1 MARLLV
7 RLLGWIACAMSPGS
21 ARSFGELLGL
31 VWFHVVR
38 IRRSTVIRQL
48 RASFPEWPASRALDV
63 ARRLY
68 RNLGRWAV
76 EFLRLAG
83 PPRTRAALV
92 ATVATEGAEAY
103 DEHVAAGKGAIVATA
118 HLGNWDLAAC
128 AQAAAGR
135 KLTVLSRRLS
145 NRGLDRLW
153 MDRRRAFGLEIVD
166 EDTKLET
173 LAALVRRGGTI
184 VLLIDQATPPERGGV
199 PLEFLGRPAWT
210 TRLPALL
217 ALRTGAPIFPVFVDS
232 GADGRHVVRVEE
244 PLVPREGPGTIAE
257 RAAELTRALDE
268 RLERRVREAP
278 EQWLWLHRRWKDLS
292 PASPTPRPA
301 RGSPGAAPPDRPGP

>member
-1 MARLLV
+1 MARLFV

-21 ARSFGELLGL
+21 ARSFGERLGMI
-31 VWFHVVR
+31 WFRVVR

-48 RASFPEWPASRALDV
+48 GTAFPDWPRVRARDT

-83 PPRTRAALV
+83 PPRTRDALM
-92 ATVATEGAEAY
+92 ATVTTEGAAAY
-103 DEHVAAGKGAIVATA
+103 DEHVAKGKGAIVVTA

-153 MDRRRAFGLEIVD
+153 MERRRAFGLDIVD
-166 EDTKLET
+166 EDTKFET
-173 LAALVRRGGTI
+173 LAALVRRGGTL
-184 VLLIDQATPPERGGV
+184 VLPIDQATPPERGGV
-199 PLEFLGRPAWT
+199 PLDFLGRPAWT

-232 GADGRHVVRVEE
+232 GADGRHVVRVED
-244 PLVPREGPGTIAE
+244 PLSPPEGPGPVAE
-257 RAAELTRALDE
+257 RVLELTRALDA
-268 RLERRVREAP
+268 RLERRVRAAP

-292 PASPTPRPA
+292 PASPTSRPA
-301 RGSPGAAPPDRPGP
+301 RESPGAAPPDRPGP